1 MSKSTETRNYIMQ
14 KSFDLIYQK
23 GYQATSIDDIIATT
37 NMTKG
42 AFFYHFKNKEQ
53 MGLELISELLYPSM
67 YEIMVKPLIESKD
80 PLTAIYEM
88 MERLLNDE
96 DFFNADYGCP
106 AINLMEEMS
115 PINNTF
121 KKALSKLVLSWK
133 DSIVSAIQSAQ
144 PLGLVKPHVSPEEVA
159 VMVISGYGGVRG
171 LGKVIGRK
179 AYTTYLAGLKSYLNQ
194 L

>member
-37 NMTKG
+37 NVTKG

-53 MGLELISELLYPSM
+53 MGLGLISELLYPSM
-67 YEIMVKPLIESKD
+67 HEIMVKPLTESKD

-88 MERLLNDE
+88 MERLLNDT

-115 PINNTF
+115 PINHAF
-121 KKALSKLVLSWK
+121 KKALSKLVLNWK
-133 DSIVSAIQSAQ
+133 DSIVSAIQTAQ
-144 PLGLVKPHVSPEEVA
+144 SSGLVKPHVSAEEVA
-159 VMVISGYGGVRG
+159 VMIISGYGGVRG

-179 AYTTYLAGLKSYLNQ
+179 AYTTYLAGLKNYLNQ